1 MIEKKE
7 CVVCGSEVLVIN
19 CHYSCENCG
28 FSENCHDMPHII
40 DENNN
45 SN

>member
-7 CVVCGSEVLVIN
+7 CINCGSEVIVPN
-19 CHYSCENCG
+19 CHYSCEHCG

-40 DENNN
+40 DNDEK
-45 SN
+45 